1 MSNTMEQYELLKRI
15 IISIENGDV
24 KIQNRI
30 DGVFIGNKENLFN
43 YVLKQNSVRYVV
55 FKSFLNAI
63 RDIKNDISP
72 VNSKE
77 KDTFLIDLNEKN
89 NDIFNLFPKIECF
102 DYVFFFDGNNKCLFY
117 ANDNLEDVTI
127 IIN

>member
-1 MSNTMEQYELLKRI
+1 MSNIIEQYEFLKRI
-15 IISIENGDV
+15 IISIENGDI

-30 DGVFIGNKENLFN
+30 DGVFIGNKESLFN

-63 RDIKNDISP
+63 GGIKNDISP

-77 KDTFLIDLNEKN
+77 KDTFLIDLNEKIM
-89 NDIFNLFPKIECF
+89 IFLILSLK
-102 DYVFFFDGNNKCLFY
+102 
-117 ANDNLEDVTI
+117 
-127 IIN
+127 